1 MTVARGKEQ
10 ILNSVLRTFDVAEL
24 LALKGELGVTRIAEE
39 VGLDKSSVYRILAT
53 LKSIG
58 YVCQNPSTQ
67 GYANTSRFA
76 TLSGRSVDA
85 VNLRDRAHAVLA
97 AMAEEAG
104 EAASLGILE
113 DRDILYIDTI
123 QCAGLIRVNLPIGQK
138 LPAYCSGL
146 GKAILAF
153 MPEGQVRGLFGRG
166 PLEKFTPN
174 TLSSYDDLAAELKEI
189 RSGGFAR
196 DREESHPELACL
208 AVPVF
213 GADGKVLAGISISFP
228 RFRYPELKI
237 AEQRLLPLLSKSAR
251 KISSALGFKG
261 PFPGTLEMAPSPGKT
276 HHEKEERT
284 CP

>member
-1 MTVARGKEQ
+1 MTVKRGKEQ
-10 ILNSVLRTFDVAEL
+10 ILNSVLRTFEVAEI
-24 LALKGELGVTRIAEE
+24 LAKKGELGVTRIAEE
-39 VGLDKSSVYRILAT
+39 VALDKSSVYRILAT

-76 TLSGRSVDA
+76 SLCGPSIEAAD
-85 VNLRDRAHAVLA
+85 LRDRAHPILA

-113 DRDILYIDTI
+113 GRDILYIDTI
-123 QCAGLIRVNLPIGQK
+123 QCSGLIRVNLPIGQK

-153 MPEGQVRGLFGRG
+153 LPEGKVRGVFGKG

-174 TLSSYDDLAAELKEI
+174 TLSSYEVLAEEL
-189 RSGGFAR
+189 RQVRTGGFAR
-196 DREESHPELACL
+196 DREESHLELACL

-213 GADGKVLAGISISFP
+213 GADGNVSAGISISFP
-228 RFRYPELKI
+228 RFRHLDQEL
-237 AEQRLLPLLSKSAR
+237 AERRLLPLLR
-251 KISSALGFKG
+251 KAGMEISRVLGFKG
-261 PFPGTLEMAPSPGKT
+261 AFPGAPVINDTDGKNT
-276 HHEKEERT
+276 HE
-284 CP
+284 

>member
-10 ILNSVLRTFDVAEL
+10 ILNSVLRTFEVAEL

-85 VNLRDRAHAVLA
+85 VNLRDRAHAILA
-97 AMAEEAG
+97 KMAEEAG

-113 DRDILYIDTI
+113 GRDILYIDTI
-123 QCAGLIRVNLPIGQK
+123 QCSGLIRVNLPIGQK

-153 MPEGQVRGLFGRG
+153 LPEGQVRALFGKG

-174 TLSSYDDLAAELKEI
+174 TLSSYEALAEELQWV
-189 RSGGFAR
+189 RAAGFAR
-196 DREESHPELACL
+196 DREESHLELACL
-208 AVPVF
+208 AAPVF

-228 RFRYPELKI
+228 RFRHPD
-237 AEQRLLPLLSKSAR
+237 QRLAERQLLPGLCKAAMEISAT
-251 KISSALGFKG
+251 LGFKG
-261 PFPGTLEMAPSPGKT
+261 TFPGTLEIDPSPGKT
-276 HHEKEERT
+276 HHEKEEEK
-284 CP
+284 CL

>member
-1 MTVARGKEQ
+1 MTVTRGKEQ
-10 ILNSVLRTFDVAEL
+10 ILNSVLRTFEVAEL

-58 YVCQNPSTQ
+58 YVCQNPTTQ

-97 AMAEEAG
+97 EMAEEAG

-113 DRDILYIDTI
+113 GRDILYIDTI
-123 QCAGLIRVNLPIGQK
+123 QCAGLIRVNLPIGRK

-153 MPEGQVRGLFGRG
+153 LPEEQVRALFGKG

-174 TLSSYDDLAAELKEI
+174 TLASYDALAAEMKAV
-189 RSGGFAR
+189 RSEGFAR

-228 RFRYPELKI
+228 RFRYPEQEE
-237 AEQRLLPLLSKSAR
+237 AERKMVPLLMKAGAR
-251 KISSALGFKG
+251 ISRDLGFQVPGRIFQKG
-261 PFPGTLEMAPSPGKT
+261 Q
-276 HHEKEERT
+276 
-284 CP
+284 

>member
-10 ILNSVLRTFDVAEL
+10 ILNSVLRTFEVTEL

-67 GYANTSRFA
+67 GYANTTRFA
-76 TLSGRSVDA
+76 SLCGPSIEAAD
-85 VNLRDRAHAVLA
+85 LRDRAHRFLA
-97 AMAEEAG
+97 SMAEEAG

-113 DRDILYIDTI
+113 GRDILYIDTI

-146 GKAILAF
+146 EKAILAF
-153 MPEGQVRGLFGRG
+153 LPEGQVRGLFGKG

-237 AEQRLLPLLSKSAR
+237 AEQRLLPLLGKSAR
-251 KISSALGFKG
+251 EIASALGFKG
-261 PFPGTLEMAPSPGKT
+261 HFPGTLEMDPSPGKT
-276 HHEKEERT
+276 HHEKEKT

>member
-10 ILNSVLRTFDVAEL
+10 ILNSVLRTFEVAEL

-39 VGLDKSSVYRILAT
+39 VRLDKSSVYRILAT

-67 GYANTSRFA
+67 GYSNTTRFA
-76 TLSGRSVDA
+76 SLCGPSIEAAD
-85 VNLRDRAHAVLA
+85 LRDRAHPFLA
-97 AMAEEAG
+97 AMAEKAG

-113 DRDILYIDTI
+113 GRDILYIDTI
-123 QCAGLIRVNLPIGQK
+123 QCSGLIRVNLPIGQK

-153 MPEGQVRGLFGRG
+153 LPEGQVRGLFGKG

-174 TLSSYDDLAAELKEI
+174 TLSSYDDLAEELRET
-189 RSGGFAR
+189 RARGFAR

-208 AVPVF
+208 AVPLF
-213 GADGKVLAGISISFP
+213 GADGKVVSGLSISFP
-228 RFRYPELKI
+228 RFRHPDQEV
-237 AEQRLLPLLSKSAR
+237 AEGRLLPLLCKAAR
-251 KISSALGFKG
+251 EISTTLGFKG
-261 PFPGTLEMAPSPGKT
+261 AFPAPLEIDHAQGKT
-276 HHEKEERT
+276 QLEKEEQT

>member
-1 MTVARGKEQ
+1 MTVNRCKEQ
-10 ILNSVLRTFDVAEL
+10 ILNSVLRTFEVAEL
-24 LALKGELGVTRIAEE
+24 LAKKGELGVTRIGEE

-67 GYANTSRFA
+67 GYANTTRFA
-76 TLSGRSVDA
+76 SLCGPSIEAAD
-85 VNLRDRAHAVLA
+85 LRDRAHRFLA

-113 DRDILYIDTI
+113 GRDILYIDTI
-123 QCAGLIRVNLPIGQK
+123 QCSGLIRVNLPIGQK

-153 MPEGQVRGLFGRG
+153 LPEGKVRGLFGKD

-189 RSGGFAR
+189 RSGGVAR
-196 DREESHPELACL
+196 DREESHLELACL

-213 GADGKVLAGISISFP
+213 GADGKVAAGISISFP
-228 RFRYPELKI
+228 RFRHPDQEL
-237 AEQRLLPLLSKSAR
+237 AERRLLPLLSKAGME
-251 KISSALGFKG
+251 ISRILGFKG
-261 PFPGTLEMAPSPGKT
+261 AFPGALGIKDTDGKNND
-276 HHEKEERT
+276 E
-284 CP
+284 